1 MTNIEAIEEL
11 KEMKTEAWTDHRQ
24 MEAIDMAIDQ
34 KLKSIPQILE
44 DIVSEMCDKYCKW
57 PEQWDDEAQGMEL
70 SESDICANCPLNRLT

>member
-1 MTNIEAIEEL
+1 MTDIEAINEL
-11 KEMKTEAWTDHRQ
+11 KEMKTDAWTDHRQ

-57 PEQWDDEAQGMEL
+57 PEQWMTKHRAWNGQ
-70 SESDICANCPLNRLT
+70 RVTYVLTVLLTG

>member
-1 MTNIEAIEEL
+1 MTDIEAIKEL
-11 KEMKTEAWTDHRQ
+11 KEMKTDAWTDHRQ

-44 DIVSEMCDKYCKW
+44 EVTEEMCSKYCKW
-57 PEQWDDEAQGMEL
+57 PEQWDDEAQGMDL